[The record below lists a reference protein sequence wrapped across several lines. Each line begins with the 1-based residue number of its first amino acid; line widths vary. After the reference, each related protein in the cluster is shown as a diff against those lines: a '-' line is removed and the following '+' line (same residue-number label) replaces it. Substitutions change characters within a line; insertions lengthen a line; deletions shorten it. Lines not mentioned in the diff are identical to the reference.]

1 MKKIVLL
8 ALDERPCNFKFPYQI
23 FNCEDFHIERIE
35 PLGQKKTPADVDAI
49 STLLKE
55 KCATADMA
63 VLALDTLLYGGL
75 LPSRLH
81 HYKTEEVMDRLN
93 MLRTIKKENPTL
105 TIYAFQCIMR
115 CPAYSSSDEEP
126 DYYEISGQQLHQLG
140 HALHKQKLGLV
151 GPYDTEVLRSQIK
164 KEYLEDYE
172 WRREFNRFFNLQV
185 LKLVKDGIVDF
196 LVIPQDDAAPYGYTA
211 MDQKI
216 IRREIV
222 NASLSDRILLYPGAD
237 EVAMTLLA
245 RAMNHW
251 KKKRPKVYV
260 RYASVHAKY
269 LIPLCEDRALGETI
283 RYHIMAAGCI
293 QVDSAAEADLILAI
307 SAPANKM
314 LCPEDQPAEN
324 ADYDVERNL
333 TEFIYAIETYL
344 SEGKPVTIGDNA
356 YLNCSDMK
364 LVEMLEQKGLLLHV
378 AGYAGWNTSSNTIGT
393 ALAEGIRYLYYGD
406 DLAHKAFLVLRYLED
421 AAYDGFVR
429 SEITEKELPALGM
442 SYYDVKEQKGI
453 ASELV
458 RKYLNRFMEDN
469 FPSVAQDT
477 TIACVTLPWKR
488 MFEADIEISCKG

>member
-23 FNCEDFHIERIE
+23 FNCEDFSIERIE
-35 PLGQKKTPADVDAI
+35 PLGQKKKPADVAAI
-49 STLLKE
+49 STQLKE
-55 KCATADMA
+55 KCASADMA
-63 VLALDTLLYGGL
+63 VLSLDTLLYGGL

-81 HYKTEEVMDRLN
+81 HYKTEEVMERINL
-93 MLRTIKKENPTL
+93 LRAIKAENPDL
-105 TIYAFQCIMR
+105 VIYAFQCIMR
-115 CPAYSSSDEEP
+115 CPAYSNSDEEP
-126 DYYEISGQQLHQLG
+126 DYYDVCGQQIHQLG
-140 HALHKQKLGLV
+140 HALHKKKLGLDSQ
-151 GPYDTEVLRSQIK
+151 YDAALLLSQIK

-172 WRREFNRFFNLQV
+172 WRRGFNRFFNLEA
-185 LKLVKDGIVDF
+185 LKLVKDGIIDF

-211 MDQKI
+211 MDQKE

-293 QVDSAAEADLILAI
+293 QVDCAAEADLILAV

-333 TEFIYAIETYL
+333 AEFVYAIETYL
-344 SEGKPVTIGDNA
+344 FEGKPVTIGDNA

-364 LVEMLEQKGLLLHV
+364 LVEMLAQKDLLMHV

-393 ALAEGIRYLYYGD
+393 ALAEGIKFLYYGSD
-406 DLAHKAFLVLRYLED
+406 TTHKAFLVLRYLED

-442 SYYDVKEQKGI
+442 SYYDVKERNGI

-458 RKYLNRFMEDN
+458 KKHLNKFMEEK
-469 FPSVAQDT
+469 FPSFAQDT
-477 TIACVTLPWKR
+477 SIDCVTMPWKR
-488 MFEADIEISCKG
+488 MFETDIEISYKV